1 MRIIG
6 RTRQP
11 SATSDNTGPA
21 VDARQLARGLAVL
34 RILTGAI
41 WLTNGLAKL
50 FDIKQVEVGPYVAN
64 LINRDVARFI
74 LDAEVNTN
82 AQHQLPLVGRI
93 ANDLVLPNW
102 ELFSWLLTAVEI
114 TAGLLLVLGLAS
126 RLGALIALGPAT
138 YLFFVYF
145 ANNRWMFEQ
154 PHEIIPLLILAVI
167 PSGRWWGLDR
177 RLARTTWPF

>member
-1 MRIIG
+1 MSM
-6 RTRQP
+6 TRWLRRAADSSEAP
-11 SATSDNTGPA
+11 PA
-21 VDARQLARGLAVL
+21 VDARQLARGLAVV
-34 RILTGAI
+34 RILLGATF
-41 WLTNGLAKL
+41 LANGLAKL
-50 FDIKQVEVGPYVAN
+50 FDIHRVEIGPYLAH
-64 LINRDVARFI
+64 LINRGDARFI

-82 AQHQLPLVGRI
+82 AEHQLPLVGRI

-114 TAGLLLVLGLAS
+114 IAGLLLVLGLAS
-126 RLGALIALGPAT
+126 RLGALLALGPGT

-154 PHEIIPLLILAVI
+154 PLEKVPLIVLAII

-177 RLARTTWPF
+177 RVGRSGWPF

>member
-1 MRIIG
+1 MSM
-6 RTRQP
+6 TRRLRP
-11 SATSDNTGPA
+11 SEGSEAGPA
-21 VDARQLARGLAVL
+21 VDARQLARGLAVI
-34 RILTGAI
+34 RILTGTI
-41 WLTNGLAKL
+41 WLANGLAKL
-50 FDIKQVEVGPYVAN
+50 FDIHRVEIGPYLAT
-64 LINRDVARFI
+64 LINRDDARFI
-74 LDAEVNTN
+74 LDVEVNRN
-82 AQHQLPLVGRI
+82 AKHELPLVGWI
-93 ANDLVLPNW
+93 ANDLVLPHW

-154 PHEIIPLLILAVI
+154 PHEVVPLIILALI

-177 RLARTTWPF
+177 RVGRTRWPF

>member
-1 MRIIG
+1 MRIIR
-6 RTRQP
+6 RTR
-11 SATSDNTGPA
+11 SDSDGTPDVGPA
-21 VDARQLARGLAVL
+21 VDARQLALGLAVL

-50 FDIKQVEVGPYVAN
+50 FDIQRVEIGAYVAN

-74 LDAEVNTN
+74 LDVEVNKN
-82 AQHQLPLVGRI
+82 AQHKLPLVGRI

-102 ELFSWLLTAVEI
+102 DLFSALLTAVEI

-126 RLGALIALGPAT
+126 RLGALLALGPAT

-154 PHEIIPLLILAVI
+154 PHEVVPLLILALI
-167 PSGRWWGLDR
+167 PAGRWWGLDR
-177 RLARTTWPF
+177 RVARARWPF

>member
-1 MRIIG
+1 MRIIR
-6 RTRQP
+6 RTQ
-11 SATSDNTGPA
+11 SDSDAAAQSEPA

-50 FDIKQVEVGPYVAN
+50 FDIKQVEIGPYVAN

-74 LDAEVNTN
+74 LDVEVNKN
-82 AQHQLPLVGRI
+82 AQHKLPLVGRI

-126 RLGALIALGPAT
+126 RLGALLALGPAT

-154 PHEIIPLLILAVI
+154 PHEVVPLLILALI
-167 PSGRWWGLDR
+167 PAGRWWGLDR
-177 RLARTTWPF
+177 RLARSGWPF

>member
-1 MRIIG
+1 MSM
-6 RTRQP
+6 TRRLLRAADASEP
-11 SATSDNTGPA
+11 PPA
-21 VDARQLARGLAVL
+21 VDARQLARGLAVI
-34 RILTGAI
+34 RILLGATF
-41 WLTNGLAKL
+41 LANGLAKL
-50 FDIKQVEVGPYVAN
+50 FDIHRVEIGPYLAN
-64 LINRDVARFI
+64 LINRGDARFI

-82 AQHQLPLVGRI
+82 AKHQLPLVGRI

-114 TAGLLLVLGLAS
+114 IAGLLLVLGLAS
-126 RLGALIALGPAT
+126 RLGALLALGPGI

-154 PHEIIPLLILAVI
+154 PLEKVPLIVLALI

-177 RLARTTWPF
+177 RVGRTGWPF

>member
-1 MRIIG
+1 MRITG
-6 RTRQP
+6 RTRPP
-11 SATSDNTGPA
+11 SATSDAGPA
-21 VDARQLARGLAVL
+21 VDIGQLARGLAVL
-34 RILTGAI
+34 RILTGTI

-50 FDIKQVEVGPYVAN
+50 FDIQRVEIGPYVAN

-74 LDAEVNTN
+74 LDQEVNHNT
-82 AQHQLPLVGRI
+82 QHRLPLVGWI

-138 YLFFVYF
+138 SLFFVYF
-145 ANNRWMFEQ
+145 SNNRWMFEQ
-154 PHEIIPLLILAVI
+154 PHEVVPLIILALI

-177 RLARTTWPF
+177 RLARTRWPF

>member
-1 MRIIG
+1 MGIIR
-6 RTRQP
+6 RTP
-11 SATSDNTGPA
+11 SGSDPTIEVRPA

-41 WLTNGLAKL
+41 WLANGLAKL
-50 FDIKQVEVGPYVAN
+50 FDVKRVEIGPYVAN

-74 LDAEVNTN
+74 LDVEVNKN
-82 AQHQLPLVGRI
+82 AEHKLPLVGWI

-114 TAGLLLVLGLAS
+114 TAGALLVVGLAS

-145 ANNRWMFEQ
+145 SNNRWMFEQ
-154 PHEIIPLLILAVI
+154 PHEVVPLLILAVI
-167 PSGRWWGLDR
+167 PAGRWWGLDR
-177 RLARTTWPF
+177 RVARSGWPF

>member
-1 MRIIG
+1 MRIIR
-6 RTRQP
+6 RTQ
-11 SATSDNTGPA
+11 SGSGAAVGPA

-34 RILTGAI
+34 RILTGAV

-50 FDIKQVEVGPYVAN
+50 FDIQRVEIGPYVAN

-74 LDAEVNTN
+74 LDVEVNKN
-82 AQHQLPLVGRI
+82 AQHKLPLVGRI

-102 ELFSWLLTAVEI
+102 ELFSALLTAVEI

-138 YLFFVYF
+138 YLFFVYV

-154 PHEIIPLLILAVI
+154 PHEVVPLIILALI
-167 PSGRWWGLDR
+167 PAGRWWGLDR
-177 RLARTTWPF
+177 RLARSGWPF

>member
-1 MRIIG
+1 MSM
-6 RTRQP
+6 TRRLRP
-11 SATSDNTGPA
+11 SEGSEAGLA
-21 VDARQLARGLAVL
+21 VDARQLARGLAVI
-34 RILTGAI
+34 RILTGTI
-41 WLTNGLAKL
+41 WLANGLAKL
-50 FDIKQVEVGPYVAN
+50 FDIHRVEIGPYLAT
-64 LINRDVARFI
+64 LINRDDARFI
-74 LDAEVNTN
+74 LDVEVNRN
-82 AQHQLPLVGRI
+82 AKHELPLVGWI

-102 ELFSWLLTAVEI
+102 ELFSPLLTAVEI

-154 PHEIIPLLILAVI
+154 PHEVVPLIILALI

-177 RLARTTWPF
+177 QVGRTRWPF